1 MKKRTWVFG
10 ALVVLVAA
18 GVVVAAKRGDLWSGG
33 AVAQAPRPV
42 ARAVPVEVATATKQT
57 VPVRIEALGSV
68 TPIASV
74 AIKARIDS
82 EIVGVH
88 FRDGVMVREG
98 DPLFTLDSR
107 ALQAQIRQVQ
117 GLLEGAKA
125 QLEQAER
132 DVSRYTELIAKNAT
146 TQVTLNNARTQVTLW
161 RASVDSNT
169 GQLENLN
176 IQLSYCTIRA
186 PITGRVSMAAVKI
199 GNFVRQADLIPLAT
213 IIQTAPV
220 YVTFSV
226 SQGYLPDLRQALAN
240 ESATIE
246 AVIPGDTRR
255 ASGQVT
261 MIENSV
267 DAPTG
272 MVPVRATMPNADELL
287 WPGTLVTVRL
297 TFREEQAVTVP
308 STAVQ
313 VSQTGTYVFVVDD
326 GVAKVQPV
334 TVARVVESE
343 SVISSGLSGGETV
356 VTNGQLQLSNGTKV
370 APARTQ
376 GGVLAHEPLGDM
388 YPPPGAHHADHR
400 RDHCPGYLCLPAA
413 LGCGA
418 PGRRL
423 SHHQHHGHTAG
434 RERGNHGGIGGGTD
448 RTPAFNHRRN
458 HVAYVFVVA
467 RHHFDHHPVRSQP
480 QHRRRCAGRA
490 DRALCGA
497 AAPAGGNDDAAE
509 LPKGQSGRLSDPV
522 YQPESRRPCRFRR
535 STSMA
540 RSRWRS
546 RFRSCPALPR
556 C

>member
-1 MKKRTWVFG
+1 MKKRTLVLG
-10 ALVVLVAA
+10 AVVVLVAA
-18 GVVVAAKRGDLWSGG
+18 GIAVAAKRGELWSGGG
-33 AVAQAPRPV
+33 AVAQAPRPSV
-42 ARAVPVEVATATKQT
+42 RAIPVEIAVAAKRT

-88 FRDGVMVREG
+88 FRDGATVREG
-98 DPLFTLDSR
+98 EPLFTLDSR

-132 DVSRYTELIAKNAT
+132 DVARYTELIAKNAT
-146 TQVTLNNARTQVTLW
+146 TQVTLNNARTQVTIW

-186 PITGRVSMAAVKI
+186 PISGRVSMAAVKI
-199 GNFVRQADLIPLAT
+199 GNFVRQADLAPLAT

-226 SQGYLPDLRQALAN
+226 PQGYLPDLRQALTN

-246 AVIPGDTRR
+246 AVIPGDARR
-255 ASGQVT
+255 ATGQVT

-272 MVPVRATMPNADELL
+272 MVPVRATMPNTDELL

-297 TFREEQAVTVP
+297 TFREEESVTVP

-313 VSQTGTYVFVVDD
+313 VSQSGTYVFVVDD

-334 TVARVVESE
+334 TVARVVDSD
-343 SVISSGLSGGETV
+343 SVIASGLQGGETV
-356 VTNGQLQLSNGTKV
+356 VINGQLLLSNGTKV
-370 APARTQ
+370 TAR
-376 GGVLAHEPLGDM
+376 G
-388 YPPPGAHHADHR
+388 
-400 RDHCPGYLCLPAA
+400 
-413 LGCGA
+413 
-418 PGRRL
+418 
-423 SHHQHHGHTAG
+423 
-434 RERGNHGGIGGGTD
+434 
-448 RTPAFNHRRN
+448 
-458 HVAYVFVVA
+458 
-467 RHHFDHHPVRSQP
+467 
-480 QHRRRCAGRA
+480 
-490 DRALCGA
+490 
-497 AAPAGGNDDAAE
+497 
-509 LPKGQSGRLSDPV
+509 PKVGS
-522 YQPESRRPCRFRR
+522 
-535 STSMA
+535 
-540 RSRWRS
+540 
-546 RFRSCPALPR
+546 
-556 C
+556 